1 MKSDTIIEIYCDKES
16 EMLMNWRAG
25 RCCGLVVLVLA
36 LCFAFI
42 QPVLADTNIRVTVS
56 DPDNPSPAVNEGN
69 TVTTAGEAPTVTI
82 GDNQVLGALSVT
94 GKPGIQMPVGVGNRI
109 KISLSPGVCYM
120 QTPTSANYR
129 NYVSW
134 PNQVGSE
141 KNQIC
146 DSSDQPGMV
155 FECATPHTMVLR
167 VGNIDSSAKA
177 MLLRFNFDKT
187 DYSCVRVAP
196 FVGIVD
202 EWEADTGTKV
212 TRLEFFKLFV
222 DIAPRSYTRHAKPL
236 QAMEQKF
243 TDLGDVRAVDKEI
256 IRPLVDSLLVRGY
269 SGGLLKP
276 HTYIT
281 RNEAF
286 ALTGRAFGYMAI
298 TGFRDKV
305 ANWGDASINFGARR
319 LLYWGEPAGSF
330 NGQKEITRAEALEL
344 LQSSFET
351 WSDNSNRP
359 QGQALGFR

>member
-1 MKSDTIIEIYCDKES
+1 
-16 EMLMNWRAG
+16 MNWRTA
-25 RCCGLVVLVLA
+25 RHWCGLVVIALA
-36 LCFAFI
+36 FCFAVA
-42 QPVLADTNIRVTVS
+42 QPVLADANIRVMVS
-56 DPDNPSPAVNEGN
+56 DPDNPSPASNEGN
-69 TVTTAGEAPTVTI
+69 TVSTVGATPTVTV
-82 GDNQVLGALSVT
+82 GENQVLGTLSIT
-94 GKPGIQMPVGVGNRI
+94 GKPGVQIPVEVGARI

-134 PNQVGSE
+134 PSQVGSE

-155 FECATPHTMVLR
+155 FECATPHTMILR
-167 VGNIDSSAKA
+167 VGHIDSSAKA
-177 MLLRFNFDKT
+177 MLLCFYFNKA

-196 FVGIVD
+196 FVGIAD
-202 EWEADTGTKV
+202 EWAADTETKV

-222 DIAPRSYTRHAKPL
+222 DIAPDSYTRHAKPL
-236 QAMEQKF
+236 QTMEQNF
-243 TDLGDVRAVDKEI
+243 TDLGDVDRVDKEI

-276 HTYIT
+276 HAYIT

-286 ALTGRAFGYMAI
+286 ALTGRAFGYLAI

-305 ANWGDASINFGARR
+305 ANWGDASINYGARR
-319 LLYWGEPAGSF
+319 ILYWGDPDGRF
-330 NGQKEITRAEALEL
+330 NGQKELSRAEVLEII
-344 LQSSFET
+344 QSCFET
-351 WSDNSNRP
+351 WSDNSNRL